1 MDDSKAVLKKIISDY
16 ITSSNYNVDDDDIT
30 VKDECLGA
38 LMKSATVIVSSR
50 DSD

>member
-1 MDDSKAVLKKIISDY
+1 MDDSKAVSKKFISED
-16 ITSSNYNVDDDDIT
+16 ISSNYNVDDDDIT